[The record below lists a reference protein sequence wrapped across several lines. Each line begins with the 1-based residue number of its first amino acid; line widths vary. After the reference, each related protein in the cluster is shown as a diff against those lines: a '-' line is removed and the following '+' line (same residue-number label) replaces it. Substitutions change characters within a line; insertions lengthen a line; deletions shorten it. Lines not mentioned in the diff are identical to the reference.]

1 MSPRTIF
8 LSKFIGLYCLILGF
22 SMVLNKTALMDEI
35 TALAGNSPVMLV
47 VGVFT
52 LFAGLAMVLGHNVW
66 RGGGVTIVVTVIGW
80 LTLLKALLI
89 LFVPPSVESRFL
101 LEPLRSDGLFYV
113 RLALTFLLGIYLTYG
128 GFAASP
134 KNRPSLPSDH

>member
-1 MSPRTIF
+1 MSPRTVF
-8 LSKFIGLYCLILGF
+8 LSKLIGLYCIILGF
-22 SMVLNKTALMDEI
+22 SMVLNKAALMEEI

-89 LFVPPSVESRFL
+89 LFVPPNVESRFL
-101 LEPLRSDGLFYV
+101 LELLHSNRLFYF
-113 RLALTFLLGIYLTYG
+113 RLALMFLLGIYLTYG

>member
-8 LSKFIGLYCLILGF
+8 LSKLIGLYCIILAL
-22 SMVLNKTALMDEI
+22 SLVLNKAALMEEI
-35 TALAGNSPVMLV
+35 TALAQNSPVMLV

-66 RGGGVTIVVTVIGW
+66 RGGGVTIVVTLVGW

-89 LFVPPSVESRFL
+89 LFVPPSVVSRSL
-101 LEPLRSDGLFYV
+101 LQPLQSDRLFYV
-113 RLALTFLLGIYLTYG
+113 RMALTLLLGIYLTYG
-128 GFAASP
+128 GFAASL
-134 KNRPSLPSDH
+134 KNRPGVS

>member
-1 MSPRTIF
+1 MSPRTVF
-8 LSKFIGLYCLILGF
+8 LSKLIGLYCLIFALA
-22 SMVLNKTALMDEI
+22 MVLNRAALMDEL

-52 LFAGLAMVLGHNVW
+52 LFAGLAMVLGHNAW

-89 LFVPPSVESRFL
+89 LFVPPNVESRFL
-101 LEPLRSDGLFYV
+101 LELQHSEPLFYF
-113 RLALTFLLGIYLTYG
+113 RLALTFLLGIYLTVG

-134 KNRPSLPSDH
+134 KHRPGGS

>member
-1 MSPRTIF
+1 MSPRTVF
-8 LSKFIGLYCLILGF
+8 LSKLIGLYCIILGF
-22 SMVLNKTALMDEI
+22 SMMLNKAALMDEI

-89 LFVPPSVESRFL
+89 LFVPPNMQSRFL
-101 LEPLRSDGLFYV
+101 LELQHSDRLFYF

>member
-1 MSPRTIF
+1 MSPRTVF
-8 LSKFIGLYCLILGF
+8 LSKLIGLYCLILAF
-22 SMVLNKTALMDEI
+22 SLALNKAALMEEI
-35 TALAGNSPVMLV
+35 TALVQNSPAMLV

-89 LFVPPSVESRFL
+89 LFVPPSAVSRLFL
-101 LEPLRSDGLFYV
+101 ETLQADRMLYF
-113 RLALTFLLGIYLTYG
+113 RLALTLVLGIYLTYG

-134 KNRPSLPSDH
+134 KNRPGVS

>member
-1 MSPRTIF
+1 MSPRTVF
-8 LSKFIGLYCLILGF
+8 LSKLIGLYCLILAF
-22 SMVLNKTALMDEI
+22 SMVLHKELTIEEI

-66 RGGGVTIVVTVIGW
+66 RGGGVTIVVTLIGW

-89 LFVPPSVESRFL
+89 LFVPPNVEPRFL
-101 LEPLRSDGLFYV
+101 LEPLRSDSLFYF

-134 KNRPSLPSDH
+134 KNRPGVS